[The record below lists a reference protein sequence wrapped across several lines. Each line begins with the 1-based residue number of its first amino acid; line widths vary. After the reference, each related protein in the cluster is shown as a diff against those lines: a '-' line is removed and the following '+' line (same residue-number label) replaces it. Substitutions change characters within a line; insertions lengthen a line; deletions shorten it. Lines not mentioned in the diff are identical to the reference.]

1 VVYLDVQIA
10 TADAVALIA
19 TLPRHQAEAVLL
31 QTVVGLDGPA
41 AASVLGKSPGA
52 VRIATHRGIN
62 SLAKRLRDQ
71 ERRRR

>member
-1 VVYLDVQIA
+1 MVYLDVQIA

-41 AASVLGKSPGA
+41 AASVLEKSPGA

-62 SLAKRLRDQ
+62 SLAKRLRD
-71 ERRRR
+71 